1 MKYLEACVELY
12 ICPKFLRFKP
22 PNISVYHNLSS
33 VYSIGLKRK
42 IKETRSSLK
51 LAQAKYVNSKQ
62 IIFQQLSFFEK
73 QCLVYLLEKHFQNL
87 INNALKSHQKKL
99 YNLWCEQRIRS
110 PKCIINLSSKK
121 LTLQEEEVLRF
132 GLDHHI
138 LPRKLNLASLK
149 VYAERL
155 FSNIKRKLK
164 IPFFHE
170 DTKDQ
175 IKYLF
180 QKFALNA
187 EHQCAS
193 KRNQF
198 LHITLQSLSNNTDI
212 KVCKLDKGR
221 GVAILN
227 SDDYYAKL
235 DNILADKSKFIKI
248 NTEQEIHPII
258 AKENSIR
265 YYVRKYLKDYG
276 DEIIKSLI
284 PSGRNPGKLYG
295 LIKVHKDGN
304 PARPVVSMIGTP
316 EYTLAKFLDSIIKPY
331 IPDSYIIQSSEEFF
345 KQN

>member
-1 MKYLEACVELY
+1 MYYQSKFQEVNFTRRRSFTIWFGSSY
-12 ICPKFLRFKP
+12 ITSEIEFGFSK
-22 PNISVYHNLSS
+22 NLCRT
-33 VYSIGLKRK
+33 V
-42 IKETRSSLK
+42 
-51 LAQAKYVNSKQ
+51 
-62 IIFQQLSFFEK
+62 IFNYY
-73 QCLVYLLEKHFQNL
+73 C
-87 INNALKSHQKKL
+87 
-99 YNLWCEQRIRS
+99 
-110 PKCIINLSSKK
+110 
-121 LTLQEEEVLRF
+121 
-132 GLDHHI
+132 
-138 LPRKLNLASLK
+138 
-149 VYAERL
+149 
-155 FSNIKRKLK
+155 KRKLK

-193 KRNQF
+193 KRYQF
-198 LHITLQSLSNNTDI
+198 LHRTLQSLSNNIDI

-258 AKENSIR
+258 VKENSIR

-284 PSGRNPGKLYG
+284 PSGSNPGKLYG

-304 PARPVVSMIGTP
+304 PARPVVSMI
-316 EYTLAKFLDSIIKPY
+316 EYS
-331 IPDSYIIQSSEEFF
+331 
-345 KQN
+345 

>member
-1 MKYLEACVELY
+1 MKYLEACVELD

-138 LPRKLNLASLK
+138 TS
-149 VYAERL
+149 EIE
-155 FSNIKRKLK
+155 FG
-164 IPFFHE
+164 
-170 DTKDQ
+170 
-175 IKYLF
+175 
-180 QKFALNA
+180 
-187 EHQCAS
+187 
-193 KRNQF
+193 
-198 LHITLQSLSNNTDI
+198 LS
-212 KVCKLDKGR
+212 
-221 GVAILN
+221 
-227 SDDYYAKL
+227 
-235 DNILADKSKFIKI
+235 
-248 NTEQEIHPII
+248 
-258 AKENSIR
+258 
-265 YYVRKYLKDYG
+265 
-276 DEIIKSLI
+276 KSLCSTVI
-284 PSGRNPGKLYG
+284 
-295 LIKVHKDGN
+295 
-304 PARPVVSMIGTP
+304 
-316 EYTLAKFLDSIIKPY
+316 
-331 IPDSYIIQSSEEFF
+331 F
-345 KQN
+345 KY